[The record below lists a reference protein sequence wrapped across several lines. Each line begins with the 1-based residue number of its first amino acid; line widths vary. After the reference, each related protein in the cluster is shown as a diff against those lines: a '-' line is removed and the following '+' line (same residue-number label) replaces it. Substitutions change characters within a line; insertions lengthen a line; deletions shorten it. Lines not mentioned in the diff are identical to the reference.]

1 LSASKKSEFSLS
13 IILVIALLVAVSGI
27 YLFVLA
33 MAEDGFGKNMERV
46 KQQGDSTLAARIKPV
61 ESLDEILG
69 ATPAVKV
76 EPVAQKKSGEDLYNA
91 VCAACHSTGA
101 AGAPKLGD
109 AATWSPRAEQ
119 GVDGLLASAKAGKG
133 AMPPKGGSS
142 YSDDEMKSVI
152 EFMLDKAGLM
162 GASTTAAA
170 VEAEAP
176 APQAAPAQPV
186 DDEMQNQASVMEIA
200 ATSGAPAHDL
210 VAGEAIYKKVCFA
223 CHDFAVAGAPKLGD
237 KAGWEAR
244 IATGFD
250 ALLNTALHGKGAMP
264 AKGGN
269 PTLSDDEIKNT
280 VAFMMDK
287 VQ

>member
-1 LSASKKSEFSLS
+1 LSVSKKSEFSLS

-46 KQQGDSTLAARIKPV
+46 KQQGDSTLAVRIKPV

-69 ATPAVKV
+69 AAPVVK
-76 EPVAQKKSGEDLYNA
+76 EEAVAQKKSGEDLFNA
-91 VCAACHSTGA
+91 VCSACHSTGA

-109 AATWSPRAEQ
+109 KAAWSPRAEQ
-119 GVDGLLASAKAGKG
+119 GVEGLLASAKAGKG

-142 YSDDEMKSVI
+142 YSDDEIKSVI
-152 EFMLDKAGLM
+152 EFMLGKAGLM
-162 GASTTAAA
+162 DSSAPAA

-176 APQAAPAQPV
+176 APQAAAQPV
-186 DDEMQNQASVMEIA
+186 DDEMQNQASVMEVEP
-200 ATSGAPAHDL
+200 TSSAPAHDL
-210 VAGEAIYKKVCFA
+210 AAGEATYRKVCFA

-237 KAGWEAR
+237 KASWEPR

-250 ALLNTALHGKGAMP
+250 ALINSALHGKNGMP
-264 AKGGN
+264 PKGGN
-269 PTLSDDEIKNT
+269 PALSDDEIKNT
-280 VAFMMDK
+280 VAFMMDQAK
-287 VQ
+287 

>member
-1 LSASKKSEFSLS
+1 LSASKKNEFSLS

-76 EPVAQKKSGEDLYNA
+76 EPVAQKKSAEDLYNA

-142 YSDDEMKSVI
+142 YNDDEMKTVI

-162 GASTTAAA
+162 GA
-170 VEAEAP
+170 
-176 APQAAPAQPV
+176 
-186 DDEMQNQASVMEIA
+186 
-200 ATSGAPAHDL
+200 
-210 VAGEAIYKKVCFA
+210 
-223 CHDFAVAGAPKLGD
+223 
-237 KAGWEAR
+237 
-244 IATGFD
+244 
-250 ALLNTALHGKGAMP
+250 
-264 AKGGN
+264 
-269 PTLSDDEIKNT
+269 
-280 VAFMMDK
+280 
-287 VQ
+287 